1 MIRKIKKISF
11 LNIEFLTILNLILRK
26 DRKNMNIIEA
36 KGLTK
41 KFQNYTAVDHL
52 NISVPAGKLTAYLGT
67 NGAGKSTTIAMLIG
81 TLTPTEGE
89 IYFKGQPLEKVPR
102 KDKKIGVVFQN
113 SILDKEL
120 TVWQNLKIR
129 AQLNKNYQKEKLE
142 TLMKQTGVY
151 EFAKKS
157 YGKLSGGMRRKVDI
171 TRALLNEPEILFL
184 DEPTTGIDIQSRQ
197 EIWQLLHQLKEE
209 KHLAIFL
216 TTHYL
221 EEAENA
227 DNLYILRKGK
237 LIESG
242 SAQSLKEKYDVP
254 TLRLITSE
262 EIHDSRAHKE
272 EGNEYHFI
280 CQNEKEALSIVNQY
294 QEITLYFSFLPT
306 DLNEVFLK
314 LTKEDD
320 TL

>member
-1 MIRKIKKISF
+1 
-11 LNIEFLTILNLILRK
+11 
-26 DRKNMNIIEA
+26 MNIIET

-41 KFQNYTAVDHL
+41 KFQNYIAVDHL
-52 NISVPAGKLTAYLGT
+52 NISVPSGKLTAYLGT

-81 TLTPTEGE
+81 TLTPTEGN
-89 IYFKGQPLEKVPR
+89 IFFKGQPLEKVQR
-102 KDKKIGVVFQN
+102 KEKKIGVVFQN

-120 TVWQNLKIR
+120 SVEQNLKIR

-142 TLMKQTGVY
+142 MLMKQTGVY
-151 EFAKKS
+151 EFSKKT

-171 TRALLNEPEILFL
+171 TRALLNDPEILFL

-209 KHLAIFL
+209 KNLAIFL

-227 DNLYILRKGK
+227 DNIYILRKGK

-254 TLRLITSE
+254 TLYLTTSK
-262 EIHDSRAHKE
+262 EIHDSRAYKE
-272 EGNEYHFI
+272 EGNQYAFI
-280 CQNEKEALSIVNQY
+280 CQSEKEALSIINQY

-306 DLNEVFLK
+306 DLNEIFLN
-314 LTKEDD
+314 LTREEN

>member
-1 MIRKIKKISF
+1 
-11 LNIEFLTILNLILRK
+11 
-26 DRKNMNIIEA
+26 MNIIEA

-52 NISVPAGKLTAYLGT
+52 DISVPAGKLTAYLGT

-81 TLTPTEGE
+81 TLTPTEGK
-89 IYFKGQPLEKVPR
+89 IYFKGKPLEKVPR

-129 AQLNKNYQKEKLE
+129 AQLNKNYQKDKLE
-142 TLMKQTGVY
+142 TLMKKTGIY
-151 EFAKKS
+151 EFAKKP

-197 EIWQLLHQLKEE
+197 EIWRLLHQLKEE

-262 EIHDSRAHKE
+262 EIQDSRAHKVGE
-272 EGNEYHFI
+272 NEYHFI
-280 CQNEKEALSIVNQY
+280 CQDEKEALSIVNQY
-294 QEITLYFSFLPT
+294 QKIILYFSFLPT
-306 DLNEVFLK
+306 DLNEIFLK
-314 LTKEDD
+314 LTKEED

>member
-1 MIRKIKKISF
+1 
-11 LNIEFLTILNLILRK
+11 
-26 DRKNMNIIEA
+26 MNIIEA

-52 NISVPAGKLTAYLGT
+52 DISVPAGKLTAYLGT

-81 TLTPTEGE
+81 TLTPTEGK
-89 IYFKGQPLEKVPR
+89 IYFKGKPLEKVPR

-129 AQLNKNYQKEKLE
+129 AQLNKNYQKDKLE
-142 TLMKQTGVY
+142 TLMKKTGVY
-151 EFAKKS
+151 EFAKKP

-197 EIWQLLHQLKEE
+197 EIWRLLHQLKEE

-262 EIHDSRAHKE
+262 EIQDSRAHKVE
-272 EGNEYHFI
+272 ENEYHFI
-280 CQNEKEALSIVNQY
+280 CQDEKEALSIVNQY
-294 QEITLYFSFLPT
+294 QKIILYFSFLPT
-306 DLNEVFLK
+306 DLNEIFLK
-314 LTKEDD
+314 LTKEED

>member
-1 MIRKIKKISF
+1 
-11 LNIEFLTILNLILRK
+11 
-26 DRKNMNIIEA
+26 MNIIEA

-52 NISVPAGKLTAYLGT
+52 DISVPAGKLTAYLGT

-81 TLTPTEGE
+81 TLTPTEGK
-89 IYFKGQPLEKVPR
+89 IYFKGKPLEKVSR
-102 KDKKIGVVFQN
+102 KEKKIGVVFQN

-129 AQLNKNYQKEKLE
+129 AQLNKNYQKDKLE
-142 TLMKQTGVY
+142 TLMKKTGIY
-151 EFAKKS
+151 EFAKKP

-197 EIWQLLHQLKEE
+197 EIWRLLHQLKEE

-262 EIHDSRAHKE
+262 EIQDSRAHKVE
-272 EGNEYHFI
+272 ENEYHFI
-280 CQNEKEALSIVNQY
+280 CQDEKEALSIVNQY
-294 QEITLYFSFLPT
+294 QKIILYFSFLPT
-306 DLNEVFLK
+306 DLNEIFLK
-314 LTKEDD
+314 LTKEED

>member
-1 MIRKIKKISF
+1 
-11 LNIEFLTILNLILRK
+11 
-26 DRKNMNIIEA
+26 MNIIEA
-36 KGLTK
+36 KDLTK

-52 NISVPAGKLTAYLGT
+52 DISVPAGKLTAYLGT

-81 TLTPTEGE
+81 TLTPTEGK
-89 IYFKGQPLEKVPR
+89 IYFKGKPLEKVSR
-102 KDKKIGVVFQN
+102 KEKKIGVVFQN

-129 AQLNKNYQKEKLE
+129 AQLNKNYQKDKLE
-142 TLMKQTGVY
+142 TLMKKTGIY
-151 EFAKKS
+151 EFAKKP

-197 EIWQLLHQLKEE
+197 EIWRLLHQLKEE

-262 EIHDSRAHKE
+262 EIQDSRAHKVE
-272 EGNEYHFI
+272 ENEYHFI
-280 CQNEKEALSIVNQY
+280 CQDEKEALSIVNQY
-294 QEITLYFSFLPT
+294 QKIILYFSFLPT
-306 DLNEVFLK
+306 DLNEIFLK
-314 LTKEDD
+314 LTKEED

>member
-1 MIRKIKKISF
+1 
-11 LNIEFLTILNLILRK
+11 
-26 DRKNMNIIEA
+26 MNIIEA

-52 NISVPAGKLTAYLGT
+52 DISVPAGKLTAYLGT

-81 TLTPTEGE
+81 TLTPIEGK
-89 IYFKGQPLEKVPR
+89 IYFKGQPLEKVSR
-102 KDKKIGVVFQN
+102 KEKKIGVVFQN

-129 AQLNKNYQKEKLE
+129 AQLNKNYQKDKLE
-142 TLMKQTGVY
+142 TLMKKTGIY
-151 EFAKKS
+151 EFAKKP

-197 EIWQLLHQLKEE
+197 EIWRLLHQLKEE

-262 EIHDSRAHKE
+262 EIQDSRAHKVE
-272 EGNEYHFI
+272 ENEYHFI
-280 CQNEKEALSIVNQY
+280 CQDEKEALSIVNQY
-294 QEITLYFSFLPT
+294 QKIILYFSFLPT
-306 DLNEVFLK
+306 DLNEIFLK
-314 LTKEDD
+314 LTKEED

>member
-1 MIRKIKKISF
+1 
-11 LNIEFLTILNLILRK
+11 
-26 DRKNMNIIEA
+26 MNIIEA

-52 NISVPAGKLTAYLGT
+52 DISVPAGKLTAYLGT

-81 TLTPTEGE
+81 TLTPTEGK
-89 IYFKGQPLEKVPR
+89 IYFKGKPLEKVPR

-129 AQLNKNYQKEKLE
+129 AQLNKNYQKDKLE
-142 TLMKQTGVY
+142 TLMKKTGIY
-151 EFAKKS
+151 EFAKKP

-197 EIWQLLHQLKEE
+197 EIWRLLHQLKEE

-262 EIHDSRAHKE
+262 EIQDSRAHKVE
-272 EGNEYHFI
+272 ENEYHFI
-280 CQNEKEALSIVNQY
+280 CQDEKEALSIVNQY
-294 QEITLYFSFLPT
+294 QKIILYFSFLPT
-306 DLNEVFLK
+306 DLNEIFLK
-314 LTKEDD
+314 LTKEED

>member
-1 MIRKIKKISF
+1 
-11 LNIEFLTILNLILRK
+11 
-26 DRKNMNIIEA
+26 MNIIEA

-52 NISVPAGKLTAYLGT
+52 DISVPAGKLTAYLGT

-81 TLTPTEGE
+81 TLTPTEGK
-89 IYFKGQPLEKVPR
+89 IYFKGQPLEKVSR
-102 KDKKIGVVFQN
+102 KEKKIGVVFQN

-129 AQLNKNYQKEKLE
+129 AQLNKNYQKDKLE
-142 TLMKQTGVY
+142 TLMKKTGVY
-151 EFAKKS
+151 EFAKKP
-157 YGKLSGGMRRKVDI
+157 YGNLSGGMRRKVDI

-197 EIWQLLHQLKEE
+197 EIWRLLHQLKEE

-262 EIHDSRAHKE
+262 EIQDSRAHKVE
-272 EGNEYHFI
+272 ENEYHFI
-280 CQNEKEALSIVNQY
+280 CQDEKEALSIVNQY
-294 QEITLYFSFLPT
+294 QKIILYFSFLPT
-306 DLNEVFLK
+306 DLNEIFLK
-314 LTKEDD
+314 LTKEED

>member
-1 MIRKIKKISF
+1 
-11 LNIEFLTILNLILRK
+11 
-26 DRKNMNIIEA
+26 MNIIEA
-36 KGLTK
+36 RGLTK
-41 KFQNYTAVDHL
+41 KFQNYIAVNHL
-52 NISVPAGKLTAYLGT
+52 DISVPAGKLTAYLGT

-81 TLTPTEGE
+81 TLTPTEGK
-89 IYFKGQPLEKVPR
+89 IYFKGQPLEKVSR
-102 KDKKIGVVFQN
+102 KEKKIGVVFQN

-129 AQLNKNYQKEKLE
+129 AQLNKNYQKDKLE
-142 TLMKQTGVY
+142 TLMKKTGVY
-151 EFAKKS
+151 EFAKKP

-197 EIWQLLHQLKEE
+197 EIWRLLHQLKEE

-227 DNLYILRKGK
+227 DNLYILRKGR

-262 EIHDSRAHKE
+262 EIQDSRAHKVGE
-272 EGNEYHFI
+272 NEYHFI
-280 CQNEKEALSIVNQY
+280 CQDEKEALSIVNQY
-294 QEITLYFSFLPT
+294 QKISLYFSFLPT
-306 DLNEVFLK
+306 DLNKIFLK
-314 LTKEDD
+314 LTKEED